1 MELWLAQLMLGTI
14 MSAVGGTPEL
24 EDREPDVVA
33 AIAAFIDL
41 GERPAPGSL
50 KELNRLLWDL
60 QQQLDVSVNNAA
72 ISRTLPVRITVTR
85 GHLIFGIPRIVAAN
99 LPSLRDCLFLYLID
113 EFENLSES
121 QQKYMNTLLRER
133 ESPCSF
139 KIGARMYGVR
149 TKSTYSADE
158 DNKEGSEV
166 EVLRLD
172 ALLRENDKYSEFAKL
187 LIEFNRLPSDR
198 TTLDGMAKSLE
209 ECFEEPPK
217 SRFSA
222 AETRHV
228 IEVWKDKERPYFK
241 ALRKHLQR
249 GLTANVTPGLS
260 NAGDID
266 SIVKLLQCPDFPL
279 LEKANAFLFYQE
291 WSSKRNLHE
300 AADTIAEEC
309 RGHVGGTGEGG
320 RYQRTLH
327 HFKADLLA
335 QLYRDTAQRQRYI
348 GLDTFIDLS
357 SGLPRYLLIVLKH
370 IFAWATFN
378 GERPFRGKPISIRS
392 QQEGVQEASEWF
404 FRDARMIGG
413 DGELVMGSINRLLI
427 VAQ

>member
-158 DNKEGSEV
+158 DNKEGSEF

-172 ALLRENDKYSEFAKL
+172 ALLRENDKYSEFAKRLKQSRKSVAAMWEVPAREADIREHFTISRRTCSHSCIGTRLNASAILAWTL
-187 LIEFNRLPSDR
+187 LSISP
-198 TTLDGMAKSLE
+198 LD
-209 ECFEEPPK
+209 C
-217 SRFSA
+217 R
-222 AETRHV
+222 
-228 IEVWKDKERPYFK
+228 
-241 ALRKHLQR
+241 
-249 GLTANVTPGLS
+249 VT
-260 NAGDID
+260 
-266 SIVKLLQCPDFPL
+266 C
-279 LEKANAFLFYQE
+279 
-291 WSSKRNLHE
+291 
-300 AADTIAEEC
+300 
-309 RGHVGGTGEGG
+309 
-320 RYQRTLH
+320 
-327 HFKADLLA
+327 
-335 QLYRDTAQRQRYI
+335 
-348 GLDTFIDLS
+348 
-357 SGLPRYLLIVLKH
+357 
-370 IFAWATFN
+370 
-378 GERPFRGKPISIRS
+378 
-392 QQEGVQEASEWF
+392 
-404 FRDARMIGG
+404 
-413 DGELVMGSINRLLI
+413 
-427 VAQ
+427 